1 VARVEGPDMA
11 LMPTFLVIGA
21 AKSGTSSFYMYLAQH
36 PQIYM
41 SPRKEPHFF
50 AYDGEKLD
58 FRGPPGVKLEINQS
72 ITDIAKYQRLFAKAP
87 PGAERGE
94 ASVVYLYEPK
104 AVQRIRHYIPD
115 AKLIAILRNPIE
127 RAFSAYLHVLREG
140 REPARD
146 FIHALDM
153 EPARI
158 QERWP
163 ILYRYVD
170 AGRYACQLDRYFQAF
185 RPAQLRIYLY
195 DDLRSD
201 PVAVAQDCFRFLG
214 IDPAFVPDVRTHYN
228 ESGVPRSP
236 LLHSLLRGPDSLKR
250 LKRTARLYL
259 GGGHLHSTYVR
270 LKSRNLVRPTIPAEA
285 SRRLKVVFE
294 PEISRLQ
301 SVVGQDLSRW
311 LR

>member
-1 VARVEGPDMA
+1 MA

-41 SPRKEPHFF
+41 SPLKEPHFF

-58 FRGPPGVKLEINQS
+58 FRGPPGVKLDINHS
-72 ITDIAKYQRLFAKAP
+72 ITDLAQYQRLFAKARP
-87 PGAERGE
+87 NAERGE

-127 RAFSAYLHVLREG
+127 RAFSSYLHVLREG

-158 QERWP
+158 QEKWP

-170 AGRYACQLDRYFQAF
+170 AGRYACQLDRYFQVF
-185 RPAQLRIYLY
+185 QPAQIRIYLY

-201 PVAVAQDCFRFLG
+201 PVAVTQDCFRFLG
-214 IDPAFVPDVRTHYN
+214 IDPAFVPDLKTRYN
-228 ESGVPRSP
+228 ESGLPRSP
-236 LLHSLLRGPDSLKR
+236 LLNAVLRGPESLKR
-250 LKRTARLYL
+250 LKRRARIHLA
-259 GGGHLHSTYVR
+259 GGRLHTTYVR
-270 LKSRNLVRPTIPAEA
+270 LKSQNLVKQTIPADA
-285 SRRLKVVFE
+285 SRRLKTIFE

-301 SVVGQDLSRW
+301 SVIGQDLSRW
-311 LR
+311 LC